1 MRQKVVII
9 SSSPR
14 RNGNS
19 EILCNQFLKG
29 AKEAGCEVEKINLND
44 YTIQPFIKRDSDG
57 RTITVG

>member
-19 EILCNQFLKG
+19 EILCNQFLSRKNQF
-29 AKEAGCEVEKINLND
+29 K
-44 YTIQPFIKRDSDG
+44 
-57 RTITVG
+57 